1 LIDNR
6 EINLSLNHYYKSLL
20 HFNYF
25 YFIYYLCDNDYFI
38 YLLHDLIVYYL
49 IDNLIVYD
57 LIGD

>member
-25 YFIYYLCDNDYFI
+25 YFICYCDNNDLM
-38 YLLHDLIVYYL
+38 YLLGDLIVDY
-49 IDNLIVYD
+49 